1 LTPKCSIKGKEIN
14 AEVLDKV
21 YSNVFR
27 NGYKRP
33 GFFVLSFSNTIS
45 SRELRA
51 VMVNLKQC
59 LSARCRSEFKMELDY
74 FWLTRFDQQQT
85 TKFHRDNA
93 PTDSF
98 LLLGYEPTTIES
110 KLLIA
115 DYHKF
120 ISDYDIPIEKYYELY
135 NPIFKAGE
143 QQLKPYITA
152 MNGLDK
158 NAPHIV
164 IINNSDLESQVSYGV
179 LHKAEM
185 LTENENHT
193 RVVNSMM
200 LYLKSPDESYHL
212 SKNDVTQFLETDRIE
227 GSLYN

>member
-1 LTPKCSIKGKEIN
+1 LISNYLIERQDITE
-14 AEVLDKV
+14 EVLNKV

-27 NGYKRP
+27 KNHKHP
-33 GFFVLSFSNTIS
+33 GFSVLTFNKGIS

-51 VMVNLKQC
+51 IMVSLKES
-59 LSARCRSEFKMELDY
+59 LSARCRSKFKMELDY

-115 DYHKF
+115 DYHQF

-135 NPIFKAGE
+135 NPIFKTGE
-143 QQLKPYITA
+143 KRLNPYITA

-158 NAPHIV
+158 NASHIV
-164 IINNSDLESQVSYGV
+164 IINNSDLESQLSYGV
-179 LHKAEM
+179 LHKAEI
-185 LTENENHT
+185 LTENQNQS

-200 LYLKSPDESYHL
+200 LYLKSTDESYHL
-212 SKNDVTQFLETDRIE
+212 SKKDVSQFLETDRIE
-227 GSLYN
+227 GSLYH